1 MERERF
7 IEMMENLKRLSDEG
21 VLEGRD
27 IYLFAHCGATMEL
40 ADELL
45 KMRIKPVAILDNNPA
60 KYDLDYKGIPVCEP
74 LSAVQEGQES
84 RESVILI
91 VSRFYEQ
98 MASQMRGLGFTG
110 RIEKLTDYNTY
121 AEYSLSPETL
131 IRKSERL
138 KRGIERLRE
147 IKGGHKDCFIV
158 FCPFPALG
166 DVYFCMSYLKQYL
179 ELIGK
184 RCDNNSD
191 ENDDRSGDRSN
202 DRTDDRLDVRSDGRL
217 GDRPGSGCRGCL
229 VCVVGNAQRQVAE
242 LFDYTDVLMLSQ
254 KDMDEA
260 VQAVI
265 YTGDPDCYI
274 AHQDRPYVVDLHKA
288 LFKKCIPLETVYK
301 CGIFGLPQDT
311 EPVEPSKWEKFEYTE
326 GVGDRTAII
335 SPYAKSVASLPESLW
350 SDMVDDLKE
359 SGYRIFTNVSGDEKP
374 LDGTEAISPK
384 ISEMR
389 SAVERAG
396 LFVGIRSGMCDVIK
410 TADWR
415 KIALYPDY
423 YYCDTKWKSID
434 MYSIDGFENIVVRD
448 GDTWEDVKRQI
459 KIQFKEPLEQR
470 VMKQSGEQ
478 MQQNPPEK

>member
-7 IEMMENLKRLSDEG
+7 IEMTENLKHLYDEG

-45 KMRIKPVAILDNNPA
+45 KKGIRPVAILDNNPA
-60 KYDLDYKGIPVCEP
+60 KYGMGYKGIPVCEP
-74 LSAVQEGQES
+74 LSAVRSQRLHRSQGSRGADGSQGSQEPQQS
-84 RESVILI
+84 REPIILI

-98 MASQMRGLGFTG
+98 MASQMRNLGFTG
-110 RIEKLTDYNTY
+110 RIEKLTDYNSY

-138 KRGIERLRE
+138 KKGIERLKE
-147 IKGGHKDCFIV
+147 IKAGHKDCFIV

-166 DVYFCMSYLKQYL
+166 DVYFCMSYLKAYL
-179 ELIGK
+179 DMIGK
-184 RCDNNSD
+184 RCGNNSD
-191 ENDDRSGDRSN
+191 ENDDRSGDSS
-202 DRTDDRLDVRSDGRL
+202 DSRLS
-217 GDRPGSGCRGCL
+217 SGCGGCL

-311 EPVEPSKWEKFEYTE
+311 RPTLPVKWEKFEYPE
-326 GVGDRTAII
+326 GVPHERTAII

-350 SDMVDDLKE
+350 ADVVDDLKD
-359 SGYRIFTNVSGDEKP
+359 SGYRIYTNVSGDEKP
-374 LDGTEAISPK
+374 LGGTEAISPK
-384 ISEMR
+384 IAEMR
-389 SAVERAG
+389 SAVEQAG
-396 LFVGIRSGMCDVIK
+396 LFIGIRSGMCDVIK
-410 TADWR
+410 TADCR

-423 YYCDTKWKSID
+423 FYCDTKWKSID
-434 MYSIDGFENIVVRD
+434 MYSIDGFENVVVKD
-448 GDTWEDVKRQI
+448 GDTWENVKKQI
-459 KIQFKEPLEQR
+459 AKI
-470 VMKQSGEQ
+470 
-478 MQQNPPEK
+478 